1 MLPLWK
7 KIDVPVMYLQ
17 GENDDI
23 VDTSNAGF
31 ARQQLVNAPF
41 LEIEMIPGRAHRLA
55 QFEWPR
61 IRNAI
66 LKVYGKAEE
75 NRIARMQEKAVS
87 VGGVAAEE

>member
-1 MLPLWK
+1 
-7 KIDVPVMYLQ
+7 
-17 GENDDI
+17 
-23 VDTSNAGF
+23 
-31 ARQQLVNAPF
+31 
-41 LEIEMIPGRAHRLA
+41 MIPGRAHRLA